1 MLRLSER
8 MVPGAVLRLPEARS
22 RQEVLPALVR
32 AACSAHGLADP
43 DRILSMVLER
53 ESKMPTAVG
62 LGIAVPHARIDGL
75 ADLHVGV
82 AICASGL
89 DFPVSDGA
97 PVRLAILL
105 LSPTSAAGLHVKALA
120 AVGRISA
127 DRVEDLVGSRD
138 GEDFLAR
145 WGLWESRMSNA

>member
-1 MLRLSER
+1 
-8 MVPGAVLRLPEARS
+8 
-22 RQEVLPALVR
+22 
-32 AACSAHGLADP
+32 
-43 DRILSMVLER
+43 
-53 ESKMPTAVG
+53 
-62 LGIAVPHARIDGL
+62 
-75 ADLHVGV
+75 
-82 AICASGL
+82 
-89 DFPVSDGA
+89 
-97 PVRLAILL
+97 LAILL